1 MIFSVIVFSDAYA
14 INNICPL
21 SLVQP
26 CHEILLPPVNGSV
39 SCPTGRRTNDTCSY
53 SCNTGYQLMDG
64 SSQRTCQSN
73 GRWSGRSPSCSPL
86 PCQMLPA
93 PENGYLQLPCAG
105 VYQLQCTIRCFD
117 GYVLNNTDN
126 TTSQV
131 TCDLTANNE
140 TKWSDIQSCISK
152 KCYIIKIII
161 KIMQLYSCKFSS
173 DV

>member
-1 MIFSVIVFSDAYA
+1 
-14 INNICPL
+14 
-21 SLVQP
+21 
-26 CHEILLPPVNGSV
+26 
-39 SCPTGRRTNDTCSY
+39 
-53 SCNTGYQLMDG
+53 MDG

-73 GRWSGRSPSCSPL
+73 GRWSGRSPSCSPF
-86 PCQMLPA
+86 PCQTLPA

-105 VYQLQCTIRCFD
+105 VYQSQCTIRCFD

-126 TTSQV
+126 ITSRI

-152 KCYIIKIII
+152 KCHIIKIII

>member
-1 MIFSVIVFSDAYA
+1 MLVNDFCVIIFSDTYA
-14 INNICPL
+14 IKIYFCPL
-21 SLVQP
+21 SLVQS

-86 PCQMLPA
+86 PCQMLRA

-105 VYQLQCTIRCFD
+105 VYQSQCTIRCFD
-117 GYVLNNTDN
+117 GYVLNNTND
-126 TTSQV
+126 TISQV

-140 TKWSDIQSCISK
+140 TMWSDIQSCISK
-152 KCYIIKIII
+152 QCHVIKIIVVI
-161 KIMQLYSCKFSS
+161 L
-173 DV
+173 

>member
-1 MIFSVIVFSDAYA
+1 MIFCVIVFSDTYA
-14 INNICPL
+14 INIFCPFL
-21 SLVQP
+21 LVQP
-26 CHEILLPPVNGSV
+26 CHEILLLPVNGNV

-86 PCQMLPA
+86 PCQMIPA
-93 PENGYLQLPCAG
+93 PKNGYLQLPCAG
-105 VYQLQCTIRCFD
+105 VYQSQCTIRCFD

-126 TTSQV
+126 TTSRV
-131 TCDLTANNE
+131 TCGLTVNNE

-152 KCYIIKIII
+152 QCHVI
-161 KIMQLYSCKFSS
+161 
-173 DV
+173 